1 MHRQGIDERLPRE
14 IIPKPHELAGHGA
27 GFSGAGTAEVT
38 PLEIPRCSALLFSRK
53 SKRRKQ
59 WPGRRPLWLKSAS
72 VSKSMAICQ
81 PMDMCRLSSSSLHYC
96 LADALTRRGLRFFVS
111 GGRLGPKRKRRK
123 YVIISGDGDPS
134 PRCREPMQIRA
145 FDGSEE
151 KPSHSFFTRWFCC
164 MNETCKTTLVMPA
177 RYKV

>member
-14 IIPKPHELAGHGA
+14 IIPQTSRACGHGA

-96 LADALTRRGLRFFVS
+96 LVDALTRRGLRFFVS
-111 GGRLGPKRKRRK
+111 GGDWDL
-123 YVIISGDGDPS
+123 S
-134 PRCREPMQIRA
+134 
-145 FDGSEE
+145 GSEGNT
-151 KPSHSFFTRWFCC
+151 SSS
-164 MNETCKTTLVMPA
+164 LVMAILA
-177 RYKV
+177 RAAANRCKSERLTAARKSRAIRFSLVGSAA